1 MMMGDGRVGGSGGS
15 GGDDDGCTIII
26 KEKGSV
32 YSGIAGFKGG
42 KAYKQS

>member
-1 MMMGDGRVGGSGGS
+1 MMMGDGRVGGSGG

-26 KEKGSV
+26 KEKCSV
-32 YSGIAGFKGG
+32 YSGIAGFKEG